1 MPATPDNKA
10 TYANVLKNLSPG
22 SSVTDEHPTSPPPK
36 ALNAFASSFVPS
48 AEASSLSSFTFPTLN
63 PPDNSTA
70 RLTTVKIRKDDQG
83 FFTDVQVEDTPQPL
97 PSFLQEPSPRRRTR
111 TSKTREIVDRLRS
124 SQADNL
130 AKCISHSPSP
140 IFHDLSFIQP
150 RLSVS
155 EDGGDRDRESSL
167 STPSLDE
174 EDDGWYDLGVGVEV
188 PASTKAKR
196 ARDLFLA
203 LTRRRTNSTSSEPP
217 ASEDKAAV
225 KPKAAPSS
233 SDGWIE
239 GHPSNEFPP
248 LPSKP
253 SAKAP
258 PSKPA
263 PNPPPSKP
271 QRKKHH
277 APKSSTSSSI
287 MSVSP
292 TYPAFAAQTP
302 YMSVPMMRPPHLPAM
317 MPAPAPAPMNFFFN
331 PAATPFIPLPPYTV
345 APPTYLAP
353 SPFAPAVPV
362 PLHAH
367 PMPAAYAPKAK
378 TNTHYQSHY
387 TQPAALKVS
396 STAAS
401 TRHGTFGKS
410 G

>member
-1 MPATPDNKA
+1 MPATPDSKA
-10 TYANVLKNLSPG
+10 TYANVLKNVSLS
-22 SSVTDEHPTSPPPK
+22 SSVTDEHSTSPPPK
-36 ALNAFASSFVPS
+36 SLNAFASSFVPS
-48 AEASSLSSFTFPTLN
+48 AEASALSSFTFPTLN

-70 RLTTVKIRKDDQG
+70 RLTTVKIKKDDQG

-97 PSFLQEPSPRRRTR
+97 PSFLQEPTPRRRTR

-174 EDDGWYDLGVGVEV
+174 EDEGWYDLGVGVEV
-188 PASTKAKR
+188 PAPTKAKR
-196 ARDLFLA
+196 ARELLLA

-217 ASEDKAAV
+217 VNGDKVAD
-225 KPKAAPSS
+225 KPKTAPSS

-248 LPSKP
+248 LPSNTSTKP
-253 SAKAP
+253 P
-258 PSKPA
+258 PSNSA
-263 PNPPPSKP
+263 PNSAPSKP

-277 APKSSTSSSI
+277 APKSSTSSSV

-292 TYPAFAAQTP
+292 TYPAFSAQTP
-302 YMSVPMMRPPHLPAM
+302 YMNVPMMRPHLPAM
-317 MPAPAPAPMNFFFN
+317 MPAPAPTPMNFFFN
-331 PAATPFIPLPPYTV
+331 PAATPFIPLPPYTT
-345 APPTYLAP
+345 APPTYLTP
-353 SPFAPAVPV
+353 SPFAPAVS
-362 PLHAH
+362 LHAH
-367 PMPAAYAPKAK
+367 PMAAAYTPKTK
-378 TNTHYQSHY
+378 TSPHYQGHY
-387 TQPAALKVS
+387 TQPAAMKAS
-396 STAAS
+396 STAPA
-401 TRHGTFGKS
+401 RHGAFGKS